1 MIDYQRREGG
11 WENPNPNPNPNSSPN
26 PNKLFLKPARPGMH

>member
-11 WENPNPNPNPNSSPN
+11 WENPNPNPTPNSSPN